1 MGLIT
6 LPTNTDSH
14 KPAHDASH
22 LPLAGVVVIDLSRYI
37 AGPYCS
43 MLMADA
49 GATVIKVE
57 PPHGEDTRSL
67 EPYIQDRNG
76 SQVSAYYLRMNRN
89 KRSVTLDLK
98 SEAGKLALADLISKA
113 DVLLENY
120 RPGVLARFGFDEERL
135 GELNAGLVY
144 CTITGFGHT
153 KTPMRDRPAYN
164 VVAEYEAGVYFQSNA
179 DVAPAPIGPPV
190 GDLFPALHAL
200 SGLLMALYRKTVTG
214 QGGRVDIAM
223 FDSMLSL
230 NEIRSSYAKLYG
242 RDWDPA
248 AHPFYSPYGVF
259 PVQDGHICIDVT
271 TDPQWR
277 GFCLAIDRPD
287 LYELDGM
294 ATGPERVARFESHI
308 REPLD
313 AWLASQDRDS
323 AVAALTKHHV
333 PAAAIRHPGEALE
346 SDQSQ
351 ARRMEVTVRSA
362 GGAEVT
368 TVGTP
373 IKVGEWQKQP
383 VDARGADLGADT
395 ESVMR
400 DIAGWDDAAI
410 DRLLGRVLTASA
422 SPSEGAH

>member
-1 MGLIT
+1 M
-6 LPTNTDSH
+6 
-14 KPAHDASH
+14 DAGIESERRAAAPSH
-22 LPLAGVVVIDLSRYI
+22 LPLTGVVVVDLSRYI

-57 PPHGEDTRSL
+57 PPRGEDTRSL
-67 EPYIQDRNG
+67 EPYVADIDG
-76 SQVSAYYLRMNRN
+76 SKVSAYFLRMNRN

-98 SEAGKLALADLISKA
+98 SEPGQRALADLISRA

-120 RPGVLARFGFDEERL
+120 RPGVLARFGFDQERL
-135 GELNAGLVY
+135 SALNTGLVY
-144 CTITGFGHT
+144 CTISGFGHT

-164 VVAEYEAGVYFQSNA
+164 VVAEYEAGVYYQRDPN
-179 DVAPAPIGPPV
+179 VAPAPIGPPV

-200 SGLLMALYRKTVTG
+200 GGLLMALYRKAVTG

-259 PVQDGHICIDVT
+259 PVRDGHICIDVT

-277 GFCLAIDRPD
+277 GFCAAIGRPD
-287 LYELDGM
+287 LYALDGM
-294 ATGPERVARFESHI
+294 ATGPERVERFDSHI
-308 REPLD
+308 KGPLD
-313 AWLASQDRDS
+313 AWLATQDRDL
-323 AVAALTKHHV
+323 AVATLTEHHV
-333 PAAAIRHPGEALE
+333 PSAAIRHPGEALE
-346 SDQSQ
+346 SDQSH
-351 ARRMEVTVRSA
+351 ARGMEVTVRSS
-362 GGAEVT
+362 GGAQVS

-373 IKVGEWQKQP
+373 IKIDRWQDLP
-383 VDARGADLGADT
+383 IHAAGADLGADT
-395 ESVMR
+395 EAVLR
-400 DIAGWDDAAI
+400 EVAGWDQAAI
-410 DRLLGRVLTASA
+410 DHLLGRVLTATT
-422 SPSEGAH
+422 PSEGAH

>member
-1 MGLIT
+1 MRLST
-6 LPTNTDSH
+6 CTDSH
-14 KPAHDASH
+14 GHDQGASH
-22 LPLAGVVVIDLSRYI
+22 LPLAGVVVVDLSRYI

-57 PPHGEDTRSL
+57 PPRGEDTRSL
-67 EPYIQDRNG
+67 EPYVQDENG
-76 SQVSAYYLRMNRN
+76 ARVSAYFLRMNRN

-98 SEAGKLALADLISKA
+98 SEAGQQALADLISRA

-120 RPGVLARFGFDEERL
+120 RPGVLARFGFDDERL
-135 GELNAGLVY
+135 AALNSGLVY
-144 CTITGFGHT
+144 CTISGFGHT
-153 KTPMRDRPAYN
+153 ESPMRERPAYN
-164 VVAEYEAGVYFQSNA
+164 VVAEYEAGVYFQPDPEA
-179 DVAPAPIGPPV
+179 VPAPVGPPV

-200 SGLLMALYRKTVTG
+200 SGLLMALYRKTTTG

-259 PVQDGHICIDVT
+259 PVRDGHVCIDVT

-277 GFCLAIDRPD
+277 GFCVAIGRPD

-294 ATGPERVARFESHI
+294 ATGPERVARFDSDI
-308 REPLD
+308 KAPLE
-313 AWLASQDRDS
+313 AWLGTQDRDS
-323 AVAALTKHHV
+323 AVATLTRHHV

-346 SDQSQ
+346 SEQSR

-362 GGAEVT
+362 GGAEVS

-373 IKVGEWQKQP
+373 IKIGSWQDQP
-383 VDARGADLGADT
+383 VDAVGADLGADT

-400 DIAGWDDAAI
+400 EIAGWDDSAI
-410 DRLLGRVLTASA
+410 DRLLGRVLTTTAA
-422 SPSEGAH
+422 TAEGVR